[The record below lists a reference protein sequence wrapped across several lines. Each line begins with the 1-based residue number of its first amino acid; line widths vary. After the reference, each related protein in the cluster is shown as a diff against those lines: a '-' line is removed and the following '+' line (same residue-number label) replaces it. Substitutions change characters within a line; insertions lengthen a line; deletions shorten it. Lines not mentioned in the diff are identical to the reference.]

1 MRFQDNRHLKKWIIG
16 PLAAVG
22 ILTAG
27 FAVSQAYAD
36 TKQDDKILDNV
47 YIGEV
52 AVGGMTE
59 AEAQQAVNGYVQDIQ
74 NTKFTLSVNEKSMTA
89 TAKQLG
95 VDWENTNVVEEAA
108 MIGKSGSL
116 IARYKDKKDLEH
128 EPKKLEITFGTD
140 EAKIKKFLSANK
152 KKLNQEAEDGGLIR
166 ENGSFTITGGKEGI
180 AVNVA
185 ESAKTIASYIME
197 EWDTKEASIALNA
210 DVVQPRGSKEQL
222 SKVKDVLG
230 TFSTDYSSS
239 SSGRAMNV
247 STGCGKINGTLL
259 YPGDEFSVYQAVSP
273 FDAEHGYA
281 LAGSYENGTVVE
293 TYGGGICQ
301 VSTTLYN
308 AIIRAELEVTERYAH
323 SMIVNYVKPSMDA
336 AIAGTIKD
344 LKFKNNT
351 EAPVY
356 IEGTAGGGVI
366 TFTVY
371 GEETRRADREVIFES
386 EIISESNPP
395 VQIQGSSSHS
405 VGYVGVQQ
413 SSHAGKVARLWKI
426 VKEGGEE
433 KSREE
438 FNNSNYRAS
447 PKIITVGTNTS
458 NAEARAYIQNAIAS
472 QNESTIYAA
481 AQTAANIAAQ
491 PQQPEEPKEEN
502 PDAENPDAQNPD
514 QKPEEDPAKDDNKKD
529 DNKKED
535 KKDNDKKDDKKEDS
549 KKEETKK
556 EDSKKEEAAK
566 DNADQAGKQE
576 ENDAKAAVNQKQA
589 AEAQEDSQAA
599 VNQKQAA
606 EAQEDSQAAVNQKQ
620 AAHPQAEATASDNSS
635 RQTAEAGD
643 DSQASVNRKQQA
655 AEAEVKR

>member
-1 MRFQDNRHLKKWIIG
+1 MRFQHNTHMKKWIVG
-16 PLAAVG
+16 SLAAVG

-27 FAVSQAYAD
+27 FAVNLAYAD
-36 TKQDDKILDNV
+36 TKQDDKILDNI

-52 AVGGMTE
+52 AVGGMSET
-59 AEAQQAVNGYVQDIQ
+59 EAQQAVNAYVQEIQ
-74 NTKFTLSVNEKSMTA
+74 GTKFTLSVNDKSMTA

-140 EAKIKKFLSANK
+140 EAKIKKYLSANK

-180 AVNVA
+180 AVNV
-185 ESAKTIASYIME
+185 EDSAKTIASYIMD

-222 SKVKDVLG
+222 SRVKDVLG

-247 STGCGKINGTLL
+247 STGCSKINGALL
-259 YPGDEFSVYQAVSP
+259 YPGDEFSVYEAVSP

-308 AIIRAELEVTERYAH
+308 AVIRAELAITERYAH

-356 IEGTAGGGVI
+356 IEGTSGGGVI

-371 GEETRRADREVIFES
+371 GEEHRSPDREVIFES
-386 EIISESNPP
+386 EIISETNPP
-395 VQIQGSSSHS
+395 VQIQGSASHS

-447 PKIITVGTNTS
+447 PKIITVGTSTS
-458 NAEARAYIQNAIAS
+458 SDEARAYIQNAIAS

-491 PQQPEEPKEEN
+491 PQQPEPPAEEN
-502 PDAENPDAQNPD
+502 PDAENPDA
-514 QKPEEDPAKDDNKKD
+514 EDPNQQPEKDPA
-529 DNKKED
+529 
-535 KKDNDKKDDKKEDS
+535 KDNDKKDNKKEDPKKDDKKEEPKKDES
-549 KKEETKK
+549 KKEETP
-556 EDSKKEEAAK
+556 K
-566 DNADQAGKQE
+566 DNADQAAKQE
-576 ENDAKAAVNQKQA
+576 DNDTKASVNQKQ
-589 AEAQEDSQAA
+589 EAEDS
-599 VNQKQAA
+599 
-606 EAQEDSQAAVNQKQ
+606 
-620 AAHPQAEATASDNSS
+620 
-635 RQTAEAGD
+635 
-643 DSQASVNRKQQA
+643 SQASVNQKQEAENGSEASVNQKQE
-655 AEAEVKR
+655 AEAEEKR